1 MSPTVNLPPILYG
14 GTGFDSA
21 NQNMP
26 DSLPEKYEMGTL
38 NIAGVAGLN
47 ASLSPAMYADI
58 GDYYENKT
66 GYRMHSYLL
75 SFFSLNFSVAQLFTG
90 SIISICLGIV
100 GFDKG
105 AAITPEML
113 TMFRNMVSL
122 IPGIPLALGAVASLF
137 YPLSEKKME
146 QVHAEL
152 TAKQSAE

>member
-1 MSPTVNLPPILYG
+1 M
-14 GTGFDSA
+14 A
-21 NQNMP
+21 
-26 DSLPEKYEMGTL
+26 E
-38 NIAGVAGLN
+38 
-47 ASLSPAMYADI
+47 
-58 GDYYENKT
+58 KT

-122 IPGIPLALGAVASLF
+122 VPGIPLALGAVASLF